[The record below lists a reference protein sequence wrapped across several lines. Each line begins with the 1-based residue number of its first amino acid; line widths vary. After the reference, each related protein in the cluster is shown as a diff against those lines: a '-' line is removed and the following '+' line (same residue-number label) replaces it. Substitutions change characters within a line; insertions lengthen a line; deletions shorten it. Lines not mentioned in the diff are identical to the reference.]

1 MKSMI
6 RPAVVL
12 FVVLSLI
19 TGLIYPLAVTA
30 TAKLLFPWQSQA
42 SLIRIDGKVAGST
55 LIGQSFSSNRYFWGR
70 PSATADTPYN
80 GMASGGSNLGP
91 SHPQLKDDV
100 TARLAQL
107 QAAHPGKPGPI
118 PQDLV
123 TASASGLDPHISPA
137 AARYQMERVA
147 NARALPA
154 QALEHLIAQH
164 TEAPQWGIFGEER
177 VNVLKLN
184 LGLDAIT
191 VN

>member
-30 TAKLLFPWQSQA
+30 TANLVFPWQSQA
-42 SLIRIDGKVAGST
+42 SLIRIDGKVAGSAR
-55 LIGQSFSSNRYFWGR
+55 IGQSFSSNRYFWGR
-70 PSATADTPYN
+70 PSATADMPYN
-80 GMASGGSNLGP
+80 GVASGGSNLGP
-91 SHPQLKDDV
+91 SHPHLKDDV
-100 TARLAQL
+100 TARVAQL
-107 QAAHPGKPGPI
+107 QAAHPGNPDPI

-123 TASASGLDPHISPA
+123 AASASGLDPHISPA

-147 NARALPA
+147 NARAMPPER
-154 QALEHLIAQH
+154 LEHLIALH